1 MRTKNEAPR
10 SQCNNEQK
18 QKRSDQE
25 KGEELKKKR
34 EHMMK
39 RPVFEMY
46 KGHSASLYRSGCVHR
61 IIFDATAHYVLFIRK
76 Q

>member
-1 MRTKNEAPR
+1 MKHQEVNAIMSKNKKGLIR
-10 SQCNNEQK
+10 K
-18 QKRSDQE
+18 
-25 KGEELKKKR
+25 KGESKQQQKK
-34 EHMMK
+34 HMMK